1 MNINLN
7 DRKVNRNIIKPNHH
21 CSDEYSVLLDPI
33 NCFQRITTNII
44 DVIEIMH
51 RVNDRLEAKK
61 HLAYYFFEKKTET
74 RFLFAILHVFCLT
87 FCLKWRFR
95 YGFCTD
101 KFKLALSRDQSLP
114 FCEDSQLLCYPY
126 FHIVANCRN
135 SLPQI

>member
-61 HLAYYFFEKKTET
+61 HLAFYFFEKKNRDTISFCNFT
-74 RFLFAILHVFCLT
+74 RFLFDFLFEMAISIRLLH
-87 FCLKWRFR
+87 
-95 YGFCTD
+95 
-101 KFKLALSRDQSLP
+101 
-114 FCEDSQLLCYPY
+114 
-126 FHIVANCRN
+126 
-135 SLPQI
+135 